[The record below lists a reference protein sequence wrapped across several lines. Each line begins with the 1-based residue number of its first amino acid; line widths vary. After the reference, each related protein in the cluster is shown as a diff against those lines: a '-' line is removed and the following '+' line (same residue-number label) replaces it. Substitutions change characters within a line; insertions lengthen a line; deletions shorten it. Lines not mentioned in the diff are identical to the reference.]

1 VKPIGEL
8 TSIKLGLSLAAVCTA
23 LVAIGCGGDDSE
35 EPETLDPQAVIEKA
49 SPATAGIMGE
59 QFGIPSGG
67 SGVVVDL
74 DQGLILTNAH
84 VVEGLDKLQVKLGE
98 DPATSPA
105 RIRAVA
111 PCDDLAVIEMIQPPA
126 EAAELVVADR
136 TAERG
141 EHVTALGFPG
151 NFQNFGEE
159 TLQTTDGTVSN
170 PGITAEEIDASL
182 PTYQALIQHQAPIN
196 PGNSGGPLVDD
207 NGEVVGINTLGDST
221 KENQL
226 YAIDSAYVNTI
237 LPDLVAGN
245 DRLRMGWNL
254 RPLESVDVAGE
265 FKYFLGDKLERFGL
279 TGADLEAYI
288 ADQNLP
294 EGMYVWATEP
304 GLPAEKAA
312 IASGDLVT
320 SIDGEPVD
328 SVSDVCE
335 ILQSQEAGATVEV
348 NGNYIASSRRL
359 LNVGDPW
366 TVDMKLPEEEIA
378 PPETTTTETTE
389 TTTEAE

>member
-1 VKPIGEL
+1 MKRIRDL
-8 TSIKLGLSLAAVCTA
+8 ASIKLGMSVAAACAA
-23 LVAIGCGGDDSE
+23 LFAIGCGGGDSDQ
-35 EPETLDPQAVIEKA
+35 PETLDPQAVIAKA
-49 SPATAGIMGE
+49 SPATAGILGE
-59 QFGIPSGG
+59 QFGVPTGG
-67 SGVVVDL
+67 SGVVFDV
-74 DQGLILTNAH
+74 DQGLVLTNAH
-84 VVEGLDKLQVKLGE
+84 VVEGLDKLKVNLGE
-98 DPATSPA
+98 DPTSSPA

-126 EAAELVVADR
+126 EAAELTIADR

-151 NFQNFGEE
+151 NFQDFGEE
-159 TLQTTDGTVSN
+159 SLQTTDGTVSN

-182 PTYQALIQHQAPIN
+182 PTYQDLVQHTAPIN

-207 NGEVVGINTLGDST
+207 HGEVVGINTLGGAETQS
-221 KENQL
+221 QF
-226 YAIDSAYVNTI
+226 YAIDSAYVNQI

-254 RPLESVDVAGE
+254 RPLNTVDLSGE
-265 FKYFLGDKLERFGL
+265 FKYYLGDKLQQFGI
-279 TGADLEAYI
+279 TGADVEAYI

-294 EGMYVWATEP
+294 NGMYVWATEP

-320 SIDGEPVD
+320 SIDGEPVN
-328 SVSDVCE
+328 SLSDVCD

-359 LNVGDPW
+359 GNVGDPW
-366 TVDMKLPEEEIA
+366 TVDMKLPNEEI
-378 PPETTTTETTE
+378 PPAETTTETT
-389 TTTEAE
+389 TGAE

>member
-1 VKPIGEL
+1 MRSAGSS
-8 TSIKLGLSLAAVCTA
+8 SIKLRTSAVAACGV
-23 LVAIGCGGDDSE
+23 LFVAGCGGDDSD
-35 EPETLDPQAVIEKA
+35 EPEALDPQAVIERA
-49 SPATAGIMGE
+49 TPATVGILGE

-67 SGVVVDL
+67 SGVVVDA
-74 DQGLILTNAH
+74 DQGLVLTNAH
-84 VVEGLDKLQVKLGE
+84 VVEGLDKLEVKLGE
-98 DPATSPA
+98 DPASGPA

-111 PCDDLAVIEMIQPPA
+111 PCDDLAVIEMLRPPA
-126 EAAELVVADR
+126 ETAELTVVDR

-151 NFQNFGEE
+151 NFEDFGEE
-159 TLQTTDGTVSN
+159 SLQTTDGTISN
-170 PGITAEEIDASL
+170 PGITVEEIDPSL
-182 PTYQALIQHQAPIN
+182 PTYQDLIQHTAPIN

-207 NGEVVGINTLGDST
+207 YGEVVGINTLGDQT

-237 LPDLVAGN
+237 LPDLVAGE

-254 RPLESVDVAGE
+254 RPVATVDLASE
-265 FKYFLGDKLERFGL
+265 FKYFLGDKLAQFGL
-279 TGADLEAYI
+279 TPADLEAYI
-288 ADQNLP
+288 ADQGLP
-294 EGMYVWATEP
+294 NGLYVWATEP
-304 GLPAEKAA
+304 GLPAEEAL

-335 ILQSQEAGATVEV
+335 VLQSQEAGATVAV
-348 NGNYIASSRRL
+348 KGNYIASSRRL

-366 TVDMKLPEEEIA
+366 TVDMKLPEEEI
-378 PPETTTTETTE
+378 PPAETTTTETT
-389 TTTEAE
+389 TEGE

>member
-1 VKPIGEL
+1 VNRIGDL
-8 TSIKLGLSLAAVCTA
+8 RSIKLGVSLAAACGV
-23 LVAIGCGGDDSE
+23 LFAIGCGGDDSD

-49 SPATAGIMGE
+49 SPATAGILGE
-59 QFGIPSGG
+59 QFGTPSGG
-67 SGVVVDL
+67 SGVVIDV

-84 VVEGLDKLQVKLGE
+84 VVEGLDKLEVKLGE
-98 DPATSPA
+98 DPASSPA

-111 PCDDLAVIEMIQPPA
+111 SCEDLAVIEMIQPSA
-126 EAAELVVADR
+126 EAAELVIADR

-151 NFQNFGEE
+151 NFENFGEE
-159 TLQTTDGTVSN
+159 SLQTTDGTVSN
-170 PGITAEEIDASL
+170 PGITAEELDASL
-182 PTYQALIQHQAPIN
+182 PTYQDLIQHQAPIN

-207 NGEVVGINTLGDST
+207 HGEVVGINTLGAS
-221 KENQL
+221 EAQSQF

-254 RPLESVDVAGE
+254 RPLDSVDIAGE
-265 FKYFLGDKLERFGL
+265 FKYFLGDKLQRFGI

-288 ADQNLP
+288 AGQNLP
-294 EGMYVWATEP
+294 NGMYVWATEP
-304 GLPAEKAA
+304 GLPADKAA

-320 SIDGEPVD
+320 SIDGEPVN

-348 NGNYIASSRRL
+348 SGNYIASSRRL

-366 TVDMKLPEEEIA
+366 TVDMKLREEEI
-378 PPETTTTETTE
+378 PPAEATTETTE
-389 TTTEAE
+389 TTTDAE